1 MTWAVRGMS
10 CDPSTVNID
19 EYIDSNVTVMENIA
33 TLVNTGGYSISDI
46 TTRVLLDFVYGD

>member
-1 MTWAVRGMS
+1 MS